1 MDYATKVTIVEK
13 CKIEAKWTTD
23 IDEGYGWQNTANGI
37 EFNTKERLK
46 LFNYNS
52 YRALFSL
59 IKYLFF

>member
-1 MDYATKVTIVEK
+1 MDFATKVTIVEK

-46 LFNYNS
+46 LFNFEA
-52 YRALFSL
+52 YRVFFS
-59 IKYLFF
+59 IIITS